1 MTHKSV
7 THDTPEPP
15 VKPRTV
21 VFDLFG
27 DHLRYL
33 DGGAGPGSVRLQA
46 LVELLEVF
54 GVGENTTRVVLAR
67 VRREGWFSSTRE
79 GRQTSYALTDRA
91 WALLDDGRTRIFD
104 RRTGPWDGAWRM
116 AIYAVPEADRAERE
130 TLRRT
135 LAWHGFGPLAAST
148 WVSPHDRLDE
158 LAAALSG
165 LGSTRLDLL
174 TCRSTG
180 PAADRE
186 MAARCWDLPGLGAD
200 YTRLV
205 AELDAVPEPSDDAD
219 ALRRQVGLLAR
230 YRTFPFRDPDL
241 PPELLPESW
250 PGARAHELFT
260 ATHDRLH
267 ARAGAHVRRVVAR
280 HG

>member
-1 MTHKSV
+1 M
-7 THDTPEPP
+7 
-15 VKPRTV
+15 KPRTV

-27 DHLRYL
+27 DHLRHL

-46 LVELLEVF
+46 LVELLGLF
-54 GVGENTTRVVLAR
+54 GVGDSTTRVVLAR
-67 VRREGWFSSTRE
+67 MRREGWFTSTRD
-79 GRQTSYALTDRA
+79 GRQTAYALTDRA
-91 WALLDDGRTRIFD
+91 WALLDEGRTRIFE

-148 WVSPHDRLDE
+148 WVSPHDRFDE
-158 LAAALSG
+158 LTAAVAT

-186 MAARCWDLPGLGAD
+186 MAARCWDLARLGAD
-200 YTRLV
+200 YTGLV
-205 AELDAVPEPSDDAD
+205 DELGAVPDPADDAD
-219 ALRRQVGLLAR
+219 ALRRQVALLAR

-241 PPELLPESW
+241 PPELLPEGW

-267 ARAGAHVRRVVAR
+267 ARAAAHVRRVVDQ